1 MKINI
6 KQTLKRG
13 LPIALATALVL
24 SYGVDSS
31 LAKGKPDHAGPKAKI
46 EQKSKG
52 KICGFLDIEGYWGQE
67 SVEKMNALGVIQGYV
82 DGSFQPNKPVNQQ
95 EAVVMIVR
103 LLGLDEEAKER
114 AEAGVTLPF
123 KNRGSI
129 ANWASGHIDVAIELG
144 IIDGGHVFQG
154 NKAASRMFVTA
165 MMVKGLGIDLSQ
177 YSGIDVGFS
186 DILNLT
192 AEERLQLAV
201 AVTQELANGYGDKK
215 FKPNKPVTR
224 GEMAAFLERM
234 NKLLDD
240 NDAIIRDHVKGLFT
254 SVNVITGTITVKQE
268 VTNSSN
274 QKVWESRTYPLE
286 NDYVIYYDGKKRS
299 NLDLFKAEDNIEI
312 ILNKDGKVIF
322 IQGESKK
329 DEKAIWENLKG
340 ISDFDLELTSGS
352 NKIHYKYD
360 AKIADKI
367 YVLSQLNGQSNL
379 ITGKEASLIIKGIVD
394 VHLQEDNQFNVKE
407 LSDTLVNSVKTGTN
421 SASNVKLNYVTD
433 TKTIVFDVQT
443 SSNSETIILSW
454 SKGDSTVT
462 YTKIKDQ
469 NNKVVT
475 HLVFKDPTNN
485 NEVTYNKEVSG
496 TAVAASGTIKLNGVT
511 ITIVDTSLEPTIAS
525 LIAHFKIQLS
535 F

>member
-1 MKINI
+1 
-6 KQTLKRG
+6 
-13 LPIALATALVL
+13 
-24 SYGVDSS
+24 
-31 LAKGKPDHAGPKAKI
+31 
-46 EQKSKG
+46 
-52 KICGFLDIEGYWGQE
+52 
-67 SVEKMNALGVIQGYV
+67 
-82 DGSFQPNKPVNQQ
+82 
-95 EAVVMIVR
+95 
-103 LLGLDEEAKER
+103 
-114 AEAGVTLPF
+114 
-123 KNRGSI
+123 
-129 ANWASGHIDVAIELG
+129 
-144 IIDGGHVFQG
+144 
-154 NKAASRMFVTA
+154 
-165 MMVKGLGIDLSQ
+165 
-177 YSGIDVGFS
+177 
-186 DILNLT
+186 
-192 AEERLQLAV
+192 
-201 AVTQELANGYGDKK
+201 
-215 FKPNKPVTR
+215 
-224 GEMAAFLERM
+224 M

-286 NDYVIYYDGKKRS
+286 NEYVIYYDGKKRS

-367 YVLSQLNGQSNL
+367 YVLSQLNGQRNL

-407 LSDTLVNSVKTGTN
+407 LSDTLANSVKTGTN

-433 TKTIVFDVQT
+433 AKTIIFDVQT

-525 LIAHFKIQLS
+525 LITHFKIQLS